1 MAKGKITKHDLPI
14 RRVRE
19 NWRVDARKLE
29 QGQPSFETRAIAEG
43 QAQQMWDDWM
53 ASRTNGTLFTG
64 KHRNVATRAFEE
76 LGDHP
81 VEALIDAARL
91 YRRQHAPGMTQRTVA
106 ALGEEFLR
114 AQRAAGTSEAGLRDY
129 KFKVGKFVSRFGER
143 WTHEISTVEIEEWM
157 DSHEWAG
164 KSRKQ
169 YRGTVRT
176 LFRFAKKR
184 GYIQADPTEGLLT
197 VKVKQRLPSI
207 LTPKQTQDLLN
218 GTRAYG
224 GGLMLPYF
232 AIGAFAG
239 LRPEELRRLT
249 WDAIDFEAGEIYV
262 SHEDSKTA
270 QDRFVTMPECL
281 TAWLGEIPAAA
292 RRGRLNW
299 SRRAFDDVRK
309 KAGLIDHWDN
319 SILRHS
325 AASHLFTQ
333 TGGNAALVTAQM
345 GHGLDVFL
353 RHYKRAV
360 TKSQADDYFRVLPS
374 SPIGTVVE
382 LKRTS

>member
-1 MAKGKITKHDLPI
+1 MT
-14 RRVRE
+14 
-19 NWRVDARKLE
+19 AR
-29 QGQPSFETRAIAEG
+29 T
-43 QAQQMWDDWM
+43 
-53 ASRTNGTLFTG
+53 TGTTFTS
-64 KHRNVATRAFEE
+64 KHRHVATLAFEE
-76 LGDHP
+76 LGDYP
-81 VEALIDAARL
+81 IDALVDAARL
-91 YRRQHAPGMTQRTVA
+91 YRKQHAPGMTQRTIA
-106 ALGEEFLR
+106 ALGEEFMR
-114 AQRAAGTSEAGLRDY
+114 SQHSAGTSEAGLRDY
-129 KFKVGKFVSRFGER
+129 KFKVGKFCSRFGDR
-143 WTHEISTVEIEEWM
+143 LAHEISTVEIEEWM

-218 GTRAYG
+218 AARAYG

-239 LRPEELRRLT
+239 LRPEEIRRLS
-249 WDAIDFEAGEIYV
+249 WDKIDFDAGEIYV
-262 SHEDSKTA
+262 AHEDSKTA
-270 QDRFVTMPECL
+270 QDRFVAMSECL
-281 TAWLGEIPAAA
+281 IAWLSEIPAKA
-292 RRGRLNW
+292 RSGRLNW
-299 SRRAFDDVRK
+299 SRRAFDDVRRN
-309 KAGLIDHWDN
+309 AGVLDHWDN
-319 SILRHS
+319 SVLRHG
-325 AASHLFTQ
+325 AASHLYAK

-360 TKSQADDYFRVLPS
+360 TKSQAQKYFEITPS
-374 SPIGTVVE
+374 SRPGAVIA
-382 LKRTS
+382 LRISS